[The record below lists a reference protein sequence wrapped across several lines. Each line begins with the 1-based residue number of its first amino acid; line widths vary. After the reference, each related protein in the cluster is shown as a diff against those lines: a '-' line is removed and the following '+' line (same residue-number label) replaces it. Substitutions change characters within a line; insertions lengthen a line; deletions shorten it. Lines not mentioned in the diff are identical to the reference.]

1 MQPAEVCRHGVEGAG
16 KTVVVFFGMI
26 ASGKSTL
33 GQVWA
38 QQHRAPY
45 YNTDRV
51 RKELAGL
58 QPTERRPEAAD
69 EGIYAAGFTERTY
82 RTMLERTA
90 ADFSRGAGM
99 VGLDGSY
106 SRRTDREAVR
116 RMAAGCGARS
126 VFVLCACSAGEVQRR
141 LALRARD
148 PGAVSDGR
156 WEIYLRQQKVFEL
169 PDAGERDCLRIDTEQ
184 EVTALVAV
192 LTGQLGR

>member
-1 MQPAEVCRHGVEGAG
+1 M
-16 KTVVVFFGMI
+16 VV
-26 ASGKSTL
+26 
-33 GQVWA
+33 
-38 QQHRAPY
+38 
-45 YNTDRV
+45 
-51 RKELAGL
+51 
-58 QPTERRPEAAD
+58 
-69 EGIYAAGFTERTY
+69 
-82 RTMLERTA
+82 
-90 ADFSRGAGM
+90 
-99 VGLDGSY
+99 LDGSY

>member
-99 VGLDGSY
+99 VVLDGSY

>member
-58 QPTERRPEAAD
+58 QPTERRPEAAE

-99 VGLDGSY
+99 VVLDGSY